1 MYYDFFG
8 FREPPFSIAP
18 DPRYLYLSER
28 HKEALAHL
36 MYGVQGQGGF
46 IVITGEVG
54 TGKTTVSRCF
64 IENVPDHVDIALILN
79 PRLSARELLS
89 SVCDELEISH
99 PLGAS
104 IKQLVDL
111 INADLL
117 KAHAAGRH
125 KVLVIDE
132 AQNLSADVLEQ
143 LRLLTNLETAE
154 KKLLQIVLLGQPE
167 LQALLARPELRQLNQ
182 RVTARYHLDAL
193 AADEL
198 PGYLRYRLGVAGLR
212 ADIFTAGAIKTLFRV
227 SDGIPRLVNLISDRA
242 LLGAYAE
249 GEHIITRGHIR
260 TAAHEV
266 KGGMSAAVA
275 SRNGRNKRH
284 LLMISASVLLA
295 LVATVL
301 LLDRWD
307 TDAVSPSPQ
316 ASEAVQPLEGA
327 IERLEDE
334 DEDED
339 AIENESE
346 NESEIGNQNQNQEEG
361 RMQADLPTLPEFDF
375 ARQTSSRTGAYRLLF
390 SIWGLDYSPS
400 ENPAECLFAV
410 ANNLRCLERQGTWGS
425 LSFLDRPAILELRNT
440 EESMGEDSRAGA
452 TGETGYAVL
461 RSINGKEAVL
471 LTTDG
476 LQTVSA
482 GSLERYWS
490 GKFTVLWQLPSYMLG
505 ERDETPAARAG
516 MAARMMEL
524 AELYSPDPAEN
535 DRINRMD
542 LDEQVRWFQSKKGL
556 AVDGIAGPMTLIQI
570 NNDLDADLPRLS
582 DGASGGRN

>member
-212 ADIFTAGAIKTLFRV
+212 ADIFSAGAIKTLFRV

-249 GEHIITRGHIR
+249 GEHVITRRHIR

-266 KGGMSAAVA
+266 NGGLSARVT
-275 SRNGRNKRH
+275 SRSGGNKRH
-284 LLMISASVLLA
+284 WLMISASVLLA
-295 LVATVL
+295 LFATVL
-301 LLDRWD
+301 LLDRWNS
-307 TDAVSPSPQ
+307 DAVSPSPQ
-316 ASEAVQPLEGA
+316 ASETIQPLAGA
-327 IERLEDE
+327 IERLED
-334 DEDED
+334 
-339 AIENESE
+339 AIESE
-346 NESEIGNQNQNQEEG
+346 TQTQNQNQNQNQNQKEDPA
-361 RMQADLPTLPEFDF
+361 QADLPTFPALDF

-390 SIWGLDYSPS
+390 SIWDLEYSPS

-410 ANNLRCLERQGTWGS
+410 TNNLRCLERQGTWRS

-440 EESMGEDSRAGA
+440 EEVTGEDSQAGRRGA
-452 TGETGYAVL
+452 TGYAVL
-461 RSINGKEAVL
+461 RSINGEEGVL
-471 LTTDG
+471 ITADG
-476 LQTVSA
+476 SQTVSV
-482 GSLERYWS
+482 GSLERLWT

-524 AELYSPDPAEN
+524 AELHSTDPTEN

-542 LDEQVRWFQSKKGL
+542 LTEQIRWFQSKKGL
-556 AVDGIAGPMTLIQI
+556 TVDGIAGPMTLIQI

-582 DGASGGRN
+582 DGASGGGN